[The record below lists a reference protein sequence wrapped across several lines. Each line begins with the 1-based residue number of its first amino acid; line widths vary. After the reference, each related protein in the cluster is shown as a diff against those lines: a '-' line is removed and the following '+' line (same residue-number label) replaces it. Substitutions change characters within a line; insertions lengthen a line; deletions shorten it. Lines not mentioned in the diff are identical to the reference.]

1 MQKDRL
7 NNRNKSIKARKG
19 LSLKRVAWEARRDL
33 ALRNLSESSANV
45 VQKNEKKHILG
56 PGFHS

>member
-19 LSLKRVAWEARRDL
+19 LSLKLVAWEARRGL

-45 VQKNEKKHILG
+45 VLKK
-56 PGFHS
+56 